1 MLTVVLWHDVRH
13 PHSFVRFFLE
23 TAVVAVVAVASLVV
37 GGVVAGGVVLAAYS
51 DRLVLM

>member
-23 TAVVAVVAVASLVV
+23 TAVVAVVAVACLVV
-37 GGVVAGGVVLAAYS
+37 GGVAGRVVLAAYS